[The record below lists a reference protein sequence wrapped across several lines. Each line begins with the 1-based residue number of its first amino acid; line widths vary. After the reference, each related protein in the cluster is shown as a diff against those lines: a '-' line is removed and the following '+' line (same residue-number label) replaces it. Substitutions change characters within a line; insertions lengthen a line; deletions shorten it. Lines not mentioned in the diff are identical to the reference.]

1 MKFNLNQF
9 LMAVSLALDFVEI
22 DIRGRST
29 NHGKRVAY
37 AALRIA
43 EKLGFKDEDL
53 YDIVSLAILHD
64 NGICEASS
72 RDVKDETNEEER
84 KIEHCIIG
92 ENNIVNYPFLKKRVD
107 IIKYHHEA
115 YDGTGFYKLKG
126 SQTPIISQIIFFA
139 DYLENKFE
147 LDKIDANNR
156 KEIRNFVME
165 QSGKIFNPE
174 ICSIFLQLESNE
186 SFILDFKDNFINL
199 ALSRGVHE
207 FDLELSLKEILN
219 ITDVFSKIID
229 SKSKFTRR
237 HSKGIAEKAGIMADY
252 YKYAEEEKTKLIIA
266 ANLHDLG
273 KLAIP
278 NTILDSPRKLTEDE
292 FYMIKSHTYYT
303 RAALSQIDGFEDITE
318 WASNHHEKLNGAGYP
333 YGKKGDELD
342 FNSRLMGCI
351 DIYQAL
357 TEERPY
363 RKPLKH
369 TTVMNIM
376 NDMVQGGYID
386 GSIVSDINFVFSLT

>member
-1 MKFNLNQF
+1 
-9 LMAVSLALDFVEI
+9 MAISLALDFVEI

-37 AALRIA
+37 ASLRIA
-43 EKLGFKDEDL
+43 EKMGFKNKDL

-72 RDVKDETNEEER
+72 NSLKGEINEEEHR
-84 KIEHCIIG
+84 IDHCIIG
-92 ENNIVNYPFLKKRVD
+92 ENNIVNYPFLKKRKN
-107 IIKYHHEA
+107 IIRYHHEA
-115 YDGTGFYKLKG
+115 YDGSGFYRLKG
-126 SQTPIISQIIFFA
+126 SEIPLISQIIFFN

-156 KEIRNFVME
+156 REICNFVKEMG
-165 QSGKIFNPE
+165 GKIFNPE
-174 ICSIFLQLESNE
+174 ICSIFLEILNNE
-186 SFILDFKDNFINL
+186 SFILDLKNNFIDM
-199 ALSRGVHE
+199 ALNSRMNE
-207 FDLELSLKEILN
+207 FYLDLSLEEILN
-219 ITDVFSKIID
+219 ITDVFSRIID

-237 HSKGIAEKAGIMADY
+237 HSKGIAEKVATMADY
-252 YKYAEEEKTKLIIA
+252 YEYDKEQKIKLIIA

-278 NTILDSPRKLTEDE
+278 NSILDSPKKLTEDE

-303 RAALSQIDGFEDITE
+303 RAALSQINGFEDITE
-318 WASNHHEKLNGAGYP
+318 WASNHHEKLNGFGYP
-333 YGKKGDELD
+333 YGKNGDELD

-369 TTVMNIM
+369 DTVMSIM

-386 GSIVSDINFVFSLT
+386 KIIVKDIDFVFSK

>member
-1 MKFNLNQF
+1 MKFSLNRF

-22 DIRGRST
+22 DIRGRNT
-29 NHGKRVAY
+29 NHSKRVAY

-43 EKLGFKDEDL
+43 EKMKFEDKDL

-72 RDVKDETNEEER
+72 SLQNDEEH
-84 KIEHCIIG
+84 KINHCIIG
-92 ENNIVNYPFLKKRVD
+92 ENNIVNYPFLKKRVN
-107 IIKYHHEA
+107 ILKYHHEA
-115 YDGTGFYKLKG
+115 YNGSGFFGLKG
-126 SQTPIISQIIFFA
+126 SEIPIISQIIFFT

-147 LDKIDANNR
+147 LGTIDASR
-156 KEIRNFVME
+156 RREICNFVKE
-165 QSGKIFNPE
+165 KSGKIFNPE
-174 ICSIFLQLESNE
+174 ICGIFLEMLNDE
-186 SFILDFKDNFINL
+186 SFILDLKNDFINM
-199 ALSRGVHE
+199 ALNSHMNE
-207 FDLELSLKEILN
+207 FYLDLSLDEILKV
-219 ITDVFSKIID
+219 TDIFSRIID
-229 SKSKFTRR
+229 SKSRFTRK
-237 HSKGIAEKAGIMADY
+237 HSMGIAEKVSIMADY
-252 YKYAEEEKTKLIIA
+252 YKYDIEQKTKLVIA

-278 NTILDSPRKLTEDE
+278 NSILDSPRKLTEDE

-369 TTVMNIM
+369 VTVMNIM

-386 GSIVSDINFVFSLT
+386 GNIVSDINFVFYKQVVYQ

>member
-1 MKFNLNQF
+1 MKFSLNQF
-9 LMAVSLALDFVEI
+9 LMAISLALDFVEI

-37 AALRIA
+37 ASLRIA
-43 EKLGFKDEDL
+43 EKMGFKNKDL

-72 RDVKDETNEEER
+72 NSLKGEINEEEHR
-84 KIEHCIIG
+84 IDHCIIG
-92 ENNIVNYPFLKKRVD
+92 ENNIVNYPFLKKRKN
-107 IIKYHHEA
+107 IIRYHHEA
-115 YDGTGFYKLKG
+115 YDGSGFYRLKG
-126 SQTPIISQIIFFA
+126 SEIPLISQIIFFN

-156 KEIRNFVME
+156 REICNFVKEMG
-165 QSGKIFNPE
+165 GKIFNPE
-174 ICSIFLQLESNE
+174 ICSIFLEILNNE
-186 SFILDFKDNFINL
+186 SFILDLKNNFIDM
-199 ALSRGVHE
+199 ALNSRMNE
-207 FDLELSLKEILN
+207 FYLDLSLEEILN
-219 ITDVFSKIID
+219 ITDVFSRIID

-237 HSKGIAEKAGIMADY
+237 HSKGIAEKAATMADY
-252 YKYAEEEKTKLIIA
+252 YEYDKEQKIKLIIA

-278 NTILDSPRKLTEDE
+278 NSILDSPKKLTEDE

-303 RAALSQIDGFEDITE
+303 RAALSQINGFEDITE
-318 WASNHHEKLNGAGYP
+318 WASNHHEKLNGFGYP
-333 YGKKGDELD
+333 YGKNGDELD

-363 RKPLKH
+363 RKPLEH
-369 TTVMNIM
+369 DTVMSIM

-386 GSIVSDINFVFSLT
+386 KIIVKDIDFVFSK

>member
-1 MKFNLNQF
+1 MKFSLNQF
-9 LMAVSLALDFVEI
+9 LMAISLALDFVEI

-37 AALRIA
+37 ASLRIA
-43 EKLGFKDEDL
+43 EKMGFKNKDL

-72 RDVKDETNEEER
+72 NSLKGEINEEEHR
-84 KIEHCIIG
+84 IDHCIIG
-92 ENNIVNYPFLKKRVD
+92 ENNIVNYPFLKKRKN
-107 IIKYHHEA
+107 IIRYHHEA
-115 YDGTGFYKLKG
+115 YDGSGFYRLKG
-126 SQTPIISQIIFFA
+126 SEIPLISQIIFFN

-156 KEIRNFVME
+156 REICNFVKEMG
-165 QSGKIFNPE
+165 GKIFNPE
-174 ICSIFLQLESNE
+174 ICSIFLEILNNE
-186 SFILDFKDNFINL
+186 SFILDLKNNFIDM
-199 ALSRGVHE
+199 ALNSRMNE
-207 FDLELSLKEILN
+207 FYLDLSLEEILN
-219 ITDVFSKIID
+219 ITDVFSRIID

-237 HSKGIAEKAGIMADY
+237 HSKGIAEKVATMADY
-252 YKYAEEEKTKLIIA
+252 YEYDKEQKIKLIIA

-278 NTILDSPRKLTEDE
+278 NSILDSPKKLTEDE

-303 RAALSQIDGFEDITE
+303 RAALSQINGFEDITE
-318 WASNHHEKLNGAGYP
+318 WASNHHEKLNGFGYP
-333 YGKKGDELD
+333 YGKNGDELD

-369 TTVMNIM
+369 DTVMSIM

-386 GSIVSDINFVFSLT
+386 KIIVKDIDFVFSK

>member
-1 MKFNLNQF
+1 MKFSLNRF
-9 LMAVSLALDFVEI
+9 LMAVSLVLDFVEI

-29 NHGKRVAY
+29 NHSKRVAY

-43 EKLGFKDEDL
+43 EKMKFKDEDL
-53 YDIVSLAILHD
+53 YDVVSLAILHD
-64 NGICEASS
+64 NGICEASNLN
-72 RDVKDETNEEER
+72 DEEY
-84 KIEHCIIG
+84 KIEHCTIG
-92 ENNIVNYPFLKKRVD
+92 ENNIVNYPFLKKRVNV
-107 IIKYHHEA
+107 IKYHHEA
-115 YDGTGFYKLKG
+115 YDGSGFFGLKD
-126 SQTPIISQIIFFA
+126 SEIPMISQIIFFT

-147 LDKIDANNR
+147 LDKIDANSR
-156 KEIRNFVME
+156 KEICDFVKHM
-165 QSGKIFNPE
+165 SGKIFNPE
-174 ICSIFLQLESNE
+174 ICSLFLEILNNE
-186 SFILDFKDNFINL
+186 SFILDLKNDFINM
-199 ALSRGVHE
+199 ALDSQMNE
-207 FDLELSLKEILN
+207 FYLDLSLEEILKV
-219 ITDVFSKIID
+219 TDIFSRIID
-229 SKSKFTRR
+229 SKSKFTRE
-237 HSKGIAEKAGIMADY
+237 HSRGIAEKASIMADY
-252 YKYAEEEKTKLIIA
+252 YKYDIEQKTKLVIA

-278 NTILDSPRKLTEDE
+278 NSILDSPKKLTEDE

-303 RAALSQIDGFEDITE
+303 RAALSQIDGFKDITE

-369 TTVMNIM
+369 ATVMNIM

-386 GSIVSDINFVFSLT
+386 GSIVSDINFVFSK

>member
-1 MKFNLNQF
+1 KFSLNQF
-9 LMAVSLALDFVEI
+9 LMAISLALDFVEI

-37 AALRIA
+37 ASLRIA
-43 EKLGFKDEDL
+43 EKMGFKNKDL

-72 RDVKDETNEEER
+72 NSLKGEINEEEHR
-84 KIEHCIIG
+84 IDHCIIG
-92 ENNIVNYPFLKKRVD
+92 ENNIVNYPFLKKRKN
-107 IIKYHHEA
+107 IIRYHHEA
-115 YDGTGFYKLKG
+115 YDGSGFYRLKG
-126 SQTPIISQIIFFA
+126 SEIPLISQIIFFN

-156 KEIRNFVME
+156 REICNFVKEMG
-165 QSGKIFNPE
+165 GKIFNPE
-174 ICSIFLQLESNE
+174 ICSIFLEILNNE
-186 SFILDFKDNFINL
+186 SFILDLKNNFIDM
-199 ALSRGVHE
+199 ALNSRMNE
-207 FDLELSLKEILN
+207 FYLDLSLEEILN
-219 ITDVFSKIID
+219 ITDVFSRIID

-237 HSKGIAEKAGIMADY
+237 HSKGIAEKVATMADY
-252 YKYAEEEKTKLIIA
+252 YEYDKEQKIKLIIA

-278 NTILDSPRKLTEDE
+278 NSILDSPKKLTEDE

-303 RAALSQIDGFEDITE
+303 RAALSQINGFEDITE
-318 WASNHHEKLNGAGYP
+318 WASNHHEKLNGFGYP
-333 YGKKGDELD
+333 YGKNGDELD

-369 TTVMNIM
+369 DTVMSIM
-376 NDMVQGGYID
+376 NDMVQG
-386 GSIVSDINFVFSLT
+386 DI